1 MCACVHAWQHHLQLD
16 TLWQAA
22 SPLCA
27 FLTGEAE
34 VTAVLSWSGCCRGM
48 RHKGLPVLPVL
59 VTAPQAHAV
68 SFLTSTRRAT
78 KDKAAPPLRPAILNP
93 AKQHLLPWV
102 CGLESTKQWLRT
114 LWGLTHIPAS
124 LRPTVPSAPVLT
136 IDPDLRCSLA
146 EREERPESCCLLPGA
161 ELKRHTAPP
170 SLSLGLLKIA

>member
-78 KDKAAPPLRPAILNP
+78 KDKAAPPPQACHSQPSKAAPPAMGLRARIHQAVVEN
-93 AKQHLLPWV
+93 
-102 CGLESTKQWLRT
+102 
-114 LWGLTHIPAS
+114 S
-124 LRPTVPSAPVLT
+124 LGSYP
-136 IDPDLRCSLA
+136 
-146 EREERPESCCLLPGA
+146 
-161 ELKRHTAPP
+161 HP
-170 SLSLGLLKIA
+170 SLSQAHCPLCPCTYH